1 MDPGQGI
8 VLIDKPEGVTS
19 FFTTEQ
25 VRRKLKVKKA
35 GHAGTLDPL
44 ATGLL
49 LIALD
54 GETKNISRYVGL
66 PKTYEAEILIGER
79 RSTGDREGELIEE
92 KAVSGLREQDIKQ
105 ALAEMVGMLKLP
117 VPIYSAVKQGGEPLY
132 QKVRRGEAVV
142 APMRLMQVRRAELR
156 DISNRDE
163 RALVNIE
170 FDVGSGTYVRSLAE
184 ELGRR
189 LGYPATL
196 YNLRRTRVGDF
207 RVEDAK
213 TLEEL

>member
-1 MDPGQGI
+1 MSDQI
-8 VLIDKPEGVTS
+8 VLIDKPEGITS
-19 FFTTEQ
+19 FGAVTE
-25 VRRKLKVKKA
+25 VKRKLKAKKA

-54 GETKNISRYVGL
+54 EETKNISKYVGL

-79 RSTGDREGELIEE
+79 RSTGDKEGEIIEQ
-92 KAVSGLREQDIKQ
+92 KTVDSLRNGAVEE
-105 ALAEMVGMLKLP
+105 ALKDMVGTLKLP

-132 QKVRRGEAVV
+132 RKVRRGESVIV
-142 APMRLMQVRRAELR
+142 PMRLMQVRSATLTGVSVENGRGHIA
-156 DISNRDE
+156 
-163 RALVNIE
+163 VT
-170 FDVGSGTYVRSLAE
+170 FDVGSGVYVRSLAE

-196 YNLRRTRVGDF
+196 EGLHRTKGGNF
-207 RVEDAK
+207 RVEDAVS
-213 TLEEL
+213 LEELK